1 VGDAKSEQEGRVADA
16 AMERY
21 ADGDEAAFG
30 EVYDALA
37 PRLLRFLN
45 RHTRNAGQAEDLL
58 QETFLNM
65 CSARASFFRGAK
77 VTPWAF
83 TIARRLVI
91 DAARKSQRQVKI
103 ARDEDL
109 DASPP
114 PSKEPRGD
122 EVAQAREL
130 AERVEAELARMPEM
144 QRDAFMLLRVD
155 GLSLA
160 DAAEV
165 LATTPN
171 AVKLRAFR
179 AYDALRA
186 AMGDVLDKEWAP

>member
-1 VGDAKSEQEGRVADA
+1 MEKRDETDGAAIDA

-37 PRLLRFLN
+37 PRLLRFLQ
-45 RHTRNAGQAEDLL
+45 RQTRNVGQAEDLL
-58 QETFLNM
+58 QETFLNI
-65 CSARASFFRGAK
+65 CGARASFFRGAK

-83 TIARRLVI
+83 TIARRLLI
-91 DAARKSQRQVKI
+91 DASRKSHRQVPI
-103 ARDEDL
+103 SRDADL
-109 DASPP
+109 ESAPP
-114 PSKEPRGD
+114 PSRDPRGD
-122 EVAQAREL
+122 EVLQARQV
-130 AERVEAELARMPEM
+130 AERVEVELARMPET
-144 QRDAFMLLRVD
+144 QREAFMLVKVD

-160 DAAEV
+160 EAAEV
-165 LATTPN
+165 LEISPN

-186 AMGDVLDKEWAP
+186 SMGDMLDKEWLQ